1 MSVSQ
6 FVITNPSDQN
16 IFRSIVLFGRNV
28 ASYKFALAQSLLEF
42 AAEGKE
48 RVSLA
53 ELAAPYSRELCR
65 HLGFAPKQV
74 TSGSSRFL
82 TACKDFNLGKIKE
95 DQLLDVTT
103 QLGFQNVIDAFH
115 RVGTEDVPVRF
126 FVDERRS
133 PVPSIVIT
141 EEMINLAKVTGST
154 SLAETEA
161 RWRLVETAWE
171 IGTATTIIDFDSD
184 SQHLVLQGKRTSVT
198 SARSALNGYQKG
210 SCFYCYRQI
219 NVLSGL
225 PDLADVDHLFPHVLE
240 RRGLT
245 SNLNGIW
252 NLVLACQTCNRGHNG
267 KFDATPHHTYIER
280 LKTRNEYLISSHHP
294 LRETLIKQTGTT
306 VEQRRNFLQERLNA
320 ALTYQAVPWQTE
332 PVGLSAF

>member
-1 MSVSQ
+1 
-6 FVITNPSDQN
+6 
-16 IFRSIVLFGRNV
+16 
-28 ASYKFALAQSLLEF
+28 
-42 AAEGKE
+42 
-48 RVSLA
+48 
-53 ELAAPYSRELCR
+53 
-65 HLGFAPKQV
+65 
-74 TSGSSRFL
+74 
-82 TACKDFNLGKIKE
+82 
-95 DQLLDVTT
+95 
-103 QLGFQNVIDAFH
+103 
-115 RVGTEDVPVRF
+115 
-126 FVDERRS
+126 
-133 PVPSIVIT
+133 
-141 EEMINLAKVTGST
+141 
-154 SLAETEA
+154 
-161 RWRLVETAWE
+161 
-171 IGTATTIIDFDSD
+171 
-184 SQHLVLQGKRTSVT
+184 VT